1 MRIIA
6 GIYRGRNLVDS
17 SKFKSLRP
25 TTDMSR
31 QALFNIL
38 LSGKILKEINF
49 KIENSNVLD
58 LCCGTGALSFEALS
72 RGARFATLIDNN
84 SLHLKLAEKN
94 SQLLKVE
101 SKVDIV
107 LADVKKIK
115 NNNQFF
121 DLIFL
126 DPPYNENYQEIL
138 ENLIANNWI
147 QEKSLLVI
155 EYGSNSKLEFQYP
168 KLKIL
173 EKRNYGK
180 NHFAFFTKVAQ

>member
-1 MRIIA
+1 MRITA
-6 GIYRGRNLVDS
+6 GVYRGRNLVDS

-31 QALFNIL
+31 QAIFNIL
-38 LSGKILKEINF
+38 LSGKNLKEINF
-49 KIENSNVLD
+49 KIENSSILD
-58 LCCGTGALSFEALS
+58 LCCGTGSLSFEAIS
-72 RGARFATLIDNN
+72 RGAKSATLIDNN
-84 SLHLKLAEKN
+84 STHLKLAEKN
-94 SQLLKVE
+94 SQLLKIENKVE
-101 SKVDIV
+101 II
-107 LADVKKIK
+107 LADVKNIK

-121 DLIFL
+121 DLIFF

-138 ENLIANNWI
+138 ENLIINNWI

-155 EYGSNSKLEFQYP
+155 EYGANSNIQIECFT

-180 NHFAFFTKVAQ
+180 SYFAFLIKV